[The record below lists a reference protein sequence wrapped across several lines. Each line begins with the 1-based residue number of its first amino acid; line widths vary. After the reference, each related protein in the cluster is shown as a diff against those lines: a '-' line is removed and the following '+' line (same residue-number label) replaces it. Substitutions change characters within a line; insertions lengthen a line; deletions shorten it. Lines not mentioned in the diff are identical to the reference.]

1 MKLSQFTPTPTP
13 SFFFLILSATIS
25 VAGATVDNDAAVMS
39 SLLKAISPAPTG
51 WSHSTNYC
59 SKWRGVCCSSTGR
72 VTAINLPNLSLTGTL
87 PSNLASLSQLT
98 SLNLKGNCF
107 SGQLP
112 SFANHSVI
120 QEIFL
125 DHNKF
130 ASLPVACFQGLT
142 DLRVLTMDNNLNLP
156 QWDFPIEVIES
167 PNLVNLSMVS
177 CNLNGS
183 IPEKFFLSSFPNLQN
198 LFLSSNFLNGVLP
211 QTLPKSKIQKLC
223 LCQNSFTGPI
233 PNLSKLENLFDLQL
247 NDNQFT
253 GLVPISLISLPKLRS
268 VSLKNNLLQGPLPQ
282 FNSHV
287 KKVDILGTNS
297 YCRDTLGPC
306 DWQVMVLLEVAKD
319 LGYPSK
325 LADSWRGNDVCKG
338 WNYVKCDSQEKK
350 VEVVNFHKRHFSGKI
365 SAAFGKLTELRNLWL
380 NDNKLIGS
388 IPYELTLLP
397 HLLLLNVSYN
407 NLSGKIPKFNNS
419 MVKLITI
426 GNPLLLGNYN
436 DGTSSNATAPVYTVG
451 GGGRNIKPIKVGT
464 GKSRNFMFNVTIAAV
479 ASSIGLIIMIIL
491 FFCLRKFPIRKSIF
505 FWKKQNPAHRNIEI
519 FLRNCGPLQVRRY
532 SYSEVKKMTNSFKE
546 KLGQGG
552 FGSVYKGKLLQDG
565 SLVAVKMLINESK
578 TTNGEDFINEVATIS
593 RTSHVNIVSLLGFC
607 FEGSKKALIYEFML
621 NGSLEKFI
629 FNENDFNLDWE
640 THYQI
645 SLGIARGLEYLHR
658 GCNTRILHFDIKPHN
673 ILLDADFVPKISD
686 FGLAKICTRQ
696 ESVSSMLGPRGTI
709 GYIAPEIISRNFGVI
724 SYKSD
729 VYTNNTSEIYFP
741 HWVYRK
747 LELDEEVC
755 LKRINDKEDKIK
767 VKKMIIV
774 SLWCVQANPEKRPS
788 MSKVIEMLEGS
799 VDSLQIPP
807 TPFLSS
813 SSSSSTSPLSS
824 EFSSSAFLI

>member
-1 MKLSQFTPTPTP
+1 MKLSQFTPTP
-13 SFFFLILSATIS
+13 SFFFLIFAATIS
-25 VAGATVDNDAAVMS
+25 VAGATIDNDAAVMS

-156 QWDFPIEVIES
+156 QWDFPIELIES
-167 PNLVNLSMVS
+167 PNLVNLSM
-177 CNLNGS
+177 
-183 IPEKFFLSSFPNLQN
+183 
-198 LFLSSNFLNGVLP
+198 
-211 QTLPKSKIQKLC
+211 
-223 LCQNSFTGPI
+223 
-233 PNLSKLENLFDLQL
+233 
-247 NDNQFT
+247 
-253 GLVPISLISLPKLRS
+253 
-268 VSLKNNLLQGPLPQ
+268 

-319 LGYPSK
+319 LGYPSM

-380 NDNKLIGS
+380 NDNNLIGS

-426 GNPLLLGNYN
+426 GNPLLLGNYS
-436 DGTSSNATAPVYTVG
+436 DGTSSNGTAPVYT
-451 GGGRNIKPIKVGT
+451 
-464 GKSRNFMFNVTIAAV
+464 
-479 ASSIGLIIMIIL
+479 
-491 FFCLRKFPIRKSIF
+491 
-505 FWKKQNPAHRNIEI
+505 
-519 FLRNCGPLQVRRY
+519 
-532 SYSEVKKMTNSFKE
+532 
-546 KLGQGG
+546 
-552 FGSVYKGKLLQDG
+552 
-565 SLVAVKMLINESK
+565 
-578 TTNGEDFINEVATIS
+578 
-593 RTSHVNIVSLLGFC
+593 
-607 FEGSKKALIYEFML
+607 
-621 NGSLEKFI
+621 
-629 FNENDFNLDWE
+629 
-640 THYQI
+640 
-645 SLGIARGLEYLHR
+645 GI
-658 GCNTRILHFDIKPHN
+658 
-673 ILLDADFVPKISD
+673 
-686 FGLAKICTRQ
+686 
-696 ESVSSMLGPRGTI
+696 
-709 GYIAPEIISRNFGVI
+709 
-724 SYKSD
+724 
-729 VYTNNTSEIYFP
+729 
-741 HWVYRK
+741 
-747 LELDEEVC
+747 
-755 LKRINDKEDKIK
+755 
-767 VKKMIIV
+767 
-774 SLWCVQANPEKRPS
+774 
-788 MSKVIEMLEGS
+788 
-799 VDSLQIPP
+799 
-807 TPFLSS
+807 
-813 SSSSSTSPLSS
+813 
-824 EFSSSAFLI
+824 

>member
-1 MKLSQFTPTPTP
+1 MKLSQFTPTP
-13 SFFFLILSATIS
+13 SFFFLILAATIS

-72 VTAINLPNLSLTGTL
+72 VTAINLPNLSLTETL

-130 ASLPVACFQGLT
+130 VSLPVACFQGLT

-156 QWDFPIEVIES
+156 QWDFPIELIES

-177 CNLNGS
+177 CNLNCL

-211 QTLPKSKIQKLC
+211 QTLPKSKIQKIC

-247 NDNQFT
+247 KTTN
-253 GLVPISLISLPKLRS
+253 SRASS

-287 KKVDILGTNS
+287 KKVDILGTIS
-297 YCRDTLGPC
+297 YCRDIPGPC

-319 LGYPSK
+319 LGYPSL

-380 NDNKLIGS
+380 NDNNLIGS

-436 DGTSSNATAPVYTVG
+436 DGTSSNATAPVYTG

-464 GKSRNFMFNVTIAAV
+464 GFGIGIKS
-479 ASSIGLIIMIIL
+479 
-491 FFCLRKFPIRKSIF
+491 
-505 FWKKQNPAHRNIEI
+505 E
-519 FLRNCGPLQVRRY
+519 
-532 SYSEVKKMTNSFKE
+532 
-546 KLGQGG
+546 LGVESG
-552 FGSVYKGKLLQDG
+552 FGFGCKVRIR
-565 SLVAVKMLINESK
+565 AR
-578 TTNGEDFINEVATIS
+578 S
-593 RTSHVNIVSLLGFC
+593 RI
-607 FEGSKKALIYEFML
+607 
-621 NGSLEKFI
+621 
-629 FNENDFNLDWE
+629 
-640 THYQI
+640 QI
-645 SLGIARGLEYLHR
+645 Q
-658 GCNTRILHFDIKPHN
+658 
-673 ILLDADFVPKISD
+673 V
-686 FGLAKICTRQ
+686 
-696 ESVSSMLGPRGTI
+696 
-709 GYIAPEIISRNFGVI
+709 
-724 SYKSD
+724 
-729 VYTNNTSEIYFP
+729 
-741 HWVYRK
+741 
-747 LELDEEVC
+747 
-755 LKRINDKEDKIK
+755 
-767 VKKMIIV
+767 
-774 SLWCVQANPEKRPS
+774 
-788 MSKVIEMLEGS
+788 
-799 VDSLQIPP
+799 
-807 TPFLSS
+807 
-813 SSSSSTSPLSS
+813 
-824 EFSSSAFLI
+824 